1 MQHLKDGD
9 PLKVVIVTDGAF
21 GRGEGAVSY
30 ALKRR
35 QETLDASK
43 ILGYEDL
50 LFWGLPDRG
59 VIFDDEL
66 VRRVGFEVDAPS
78 WWEIHPDHSALSHA
92 VTQAVKERVNRLKL
106 VLYEVG
112 VPLHANVLLDITDIL
127 ETKRLAIGSLKV
139 SLKCSPM
146 TDISWRS
153 MSLGPTLC
161 HLAFSQRRPIGSS
174 LRVRSAIAWRFRVC
188 RRRCKG

>member
-1 MQHLKDGD
+1 LKDGD

-66 VRRVGFEVDAPS
+66 VRRVGFEVDALS

-139 SLKCSPM
+139 SIEMQPYDRHILALNEFRSYTLPSRVFAAEAYRVVAPSE
-146 TDISWRS
+146 ISDRLEIPC
-153 MSLGPTLC
+153 MSTAL
-161 HLAFSQRRPIGSS
+161 
-174 LRVRSAIAWRFRVC
+174 
-188 RRRCKG
+188 